1 MRVLFASIPAL
12 GHLLPIVS
20 LAWAYRA
27 AGHEVV
33 IAVAEHTDK
42 AVATGLPVVDVAPG
56 YDTISVLEKALED
69 NPEIAERWADPLR
82 DDPAEWAAMFAATN
96 RPLMDR
102 TMDLVR
108 TWQPDLVVYEQMA
121 TFALMAAA
129 AHGVPA
135 VQRNLGIVRTGT
147 MHQATADHL
156 PDMCERYGVPRLPEP
171 LATIEHVTPSML
183 PFDKPEG
190 WFMREVPYNGGIVLD
205 RVPQRGERPCIAIT
219 MGTVKPTFSAEA
231 ATTESGEML
240 AGYWGLGPLDRLI
253 SEASKVD
260 ADFVLALGDVDPE
273 PLGTLPPN
281 VRPIGWTPLDSLLR
295 TCSGVVHPGGGTTM
309 IAVDAGIPQLLV
321 HPPTGQG
328 NESTASA
335 VLKRGIGL
343 VTTEDTVQ
351 AEMLERLLTDAQLR
365 QAATEVRAENASL
378 PSPAATVT
386 RISEALEA
394 R

>member
-20 LAWAYRA
+20 LAWACRA

-33 IAVAEHTDK
+33 IAVAEHMDK
-42 AVATGLPVVDVAPG
+42 AAATGLPVVDVAPG
-56 YDTISVLEKALED
+56 YDTVAVIEKALED
-69 NPEIAERWADPLR
+69 NPEIAQRWADPLQ
-82 DDPAEWAAMFAATN
+82 DDPSEWAAMFAATN

-102 TMDLVR
+102 TMELVR
-108 TWQPDLVVYEQMA
+108 TWKPDLVVYEQMA

-129 AHGVPA
+129 AFDVPA
-135 VQRNLGIVRTGT
+135 VQRNLGIVRTGD

-156 PDMCERYGVPRLPEP
+156 PDMCERYRVPRLPKP
-171 LATIEHVTPSML
+171 LVTIEHVTPSML
-183 PFDKPEG
+183 PFEEPEG
-190 WFMREVPYNGGIVLD
+190 WFMREVPYNGGTVLE
-205 RVPQRGERPCIAIT
+205 RIPERGERPRIAIT

-231 ATTESGEML
+231 ATSESGEML
-240 AGYWGLGPLDRLI
+240 AGYWGLGPLDRLVG
-253 SEASKVD
+253 EAGKVD

-281 VRPIGWTPLDSLLR
+281 IQPIGWTPLDSLLR

-321 HPPTGQG
+321 HPPSGQG
-328 NESTASA
+328 NESTAKA
-335 VLKRGIGL
+335 VLKRGVGL

-351 AEMLERLLTDAQLR
+351 AEMLERLLTDSQMC
-365 QAATEVRAENASL
+365 QAAVEVQHENASL
-378 PSPAATVT
+378 PSPAETVS
-386 RISEALEA
+386 RISELLWV